1 MSRTAL
7 EESQNLSLWHA
18 VARDRRDRPPIEGRI
33 DVDLAIVGGGFAG
46 LSTAL
51 HASERGISV
60 AVLEAEIIAWGAT
73 GRNAGFVVPNF
84 AKMDPCAII
93 AHLGPERGER
103 LIDFA
108 GGSADLVFDLI
119 KRHRINCD
127 AVQNGWIQPAHSAA
141 ALEKVKSR
149 AGQWAAR
156 GRPAVTLGS
165 RSVQELTGVRG
176 YLGGWMDRSGG
187 VLDPVAYARGLAT
200 AAEKAG
206 ARIFEHSRVTAIDRA
221 AQGWALKMPSGSVRA
236 GKVLIATNAYG
247 EELNPVLGQ
256 TYFPLRIFQI
266 ATAPLPRAIRSRLLP
281 GGQGVGDTR
290 RSLLTFRFDSE
301 NRLISGGMH
310 VVGAGAETRVP
321 QAIWR
326 RLATHLEVPDI
337 PPLQYCWSG
346 MAAVEPDFLPRLVD
360 LGPGLIAGFACNGR
374 GIAMTTAMGMALADW
389 AGGTN
394 AGDLPLPFAPPSPI
408 SFHNVVRY
416 APNLLLAWSIFR
428 DRLERTR

>member
-1 MSRTAL
+1 MSRTQR
-7 EESQNLSLWHA
+7 STGLSLWHA
-18 VARDRRDRPPIEGRI
+18 TAPDHRVRTALERRL
-33 DVDLAIVGGGFAG
+33 DVDLAVVGGGFAG

-51 HASERGISV
+51 HVAERGISV
-60 AVLEAEIIAWGAT
+60 ALLEAEIIAWGAT

-84 AKMDPCAII
+84 AKMDPSAII
-93 AHLGPERGER
+93 AHLGQDHGGR

-108 GGSADLVFDLI
+108 AGSADLVFDLV
-119 KRHRINCD
+119 KRHGIDCH
-127 AVQNGWIQPAHSAA
+127 ALQNGWIQPAHSVA
-141 ALEKVKSR
+141 ALEKVKAR

-156 GRPAVTLGS
+156 GRPAVTLDS
-165 RSVQELTGVRG
+165 PTVERLTGVRG
-176 YLGGWMDRSGG
+176 YAGGWMDRSGG
-187 VLDPVAYARGLAT
+187 LLDPVAYARGLAD
-200 AAEKAG
+200 AAEKVG
-206 ARIFEHSRVTAIDRA
+206 ARIFEHSRVTAIERT
-221 AQGWALKMPSGSVRA
+221 AQGWTLKTPSGSVRA

-247 EELNPVLGQ
+247 GELNPALGK
-256 TYFPLRIFQI
+256 TYIPLRVFQI
-266 ATAPLPRAIRSRLLP
+266 ATAPLPRSIRSRLLP

-290 RSLLTFRFDSE
+290 RNLLTFRFDSE

-326 RLATHLEVPDI
+326 RLATHLELPDV
-337 PPLQYCWSG
+337 PPLQYSWSG

-374 GIAMTTAMGMALADW
+374 GIAMTTAMGKALADW
-389 AGGTN
+389 AGGMN

-416 APNLLLAWSIFR
+416 APNVLLAWSILR